1 MSAGEQRSDILHQG
15 VSFFCG
21 SDSLEPGMHREAV
34 PDHPLCNIPLKYG
47 KIPEKVP
54 PRCFMGEKRNFV
66 GMAR

>member
-34 PDHPLCNIPLKYG
+34 PGHPLCNIPLKYG